1 MAHALACS
9 GELQFTGAELPAKAG
24 SGTLKRAPRGLA
36 LSLLFA
42 VTLPAQ
48 SRLTMF
54 PPVRGL
60 HEMVGS
66 CNNFEVDA
74 GMRILTQGGNAV
86 DAGVATTLAAGVTEL
101 DHFGLGG
108 EIPILIKLAGKPV
121 IAISGIGTAPK
132 RATVAFY
139 ESRKREIWEQPGH
152 MPPMPAQGI
161 LASPVPGVMDG
172 LILALERYGTM
183 SFASV
188 AAPAIEYAD
197 DGFPITEVMADWIR
211 GSQPLLQLWPTSRE
225 FFLPGGV
232 APRRGEVFREPA
244 LAKTLRALASA
255 EAKAKGD
262 RNERLH
268 AVRDYFYTGPIA
280 HQIADFCERNGGLIA
295 YDDMAAFH
303 AETDTPRTG
312 TYRGYEIFKP
322 GFWSQGPVMIETLN
336 LLEGY
341 DLRAMGHNSPAYIH
355 TLVEAIKLA
364 FADRDRYYGDPK
376 FSKIPEQTLLSKD
389 YAAERRKL
397 IDANH
402 ASLEHRPGAFGG
414 PLPMPASSESTVA
427 ARDTTCVN
435 VVDRERNMFS
445 ATPSGGWLP
454 SVIAGDT
461 GLAMSERMQTFVLTP
476 GHPNQLAPG
485 KRPRVTLSPLIV
497 LKDGNPF
504 LAMSTPGGDLQ
515 DQTLL
520 QVFLNIVEFN
530 MSPQEAI
537 EAPRFDSAHLYTS
550 FDFHEF
556 LPGKLNVE
564 RRIPQATIDRL
575 MAMGH
580 RVAVVGDWGNLSA
593 PTAIRINM
601 SDGVLHGG
609 ADPRRSRF
617 IYGR

>member
-1 MAHALACS
+1 MTRNS
-9 GELQFTGAELPAKAG
+9 VKPAAAIL
-24 SGTLKRAPRGLA
+24 SVLLSSLGL
-36 LSLLFA
+36 S
-42 VTLPAQ
+42 AQ

-66 CNNFEVDA
+66 CNNFEVEA
-74 GMRILTQGGNAV
+74 GMRILAQGGNAV
-86 DAGVATTLAAGVTEL
+86 DAGVATVLAAGVTEL

-108 EIPILIKLAGKPV
+108 EIPILIKMAGKPAV
-121 IAISGIGTAPK
+121 VISGIGTAPQ

-152 MPPMPAQGI
+152 MAPMPAQGI
-161 LASPVPGVMDG
+161 LAAPVPGVVDG
-172 LILALERYGTM
+172 LILALERFGAM
-183 SFASV
+183 SFAQVS
-188 AAPAIEYAD
+188 APAIEYA

-211 GSQPLLQLWPTSRE
+211 GSQPLLQLWPTSRD

-232 APRRGEVFREPA
+232 APRRGDVFREPA
-244 LAKTLRALASA
+244 LAKTLRALAAA
-255 EAKAKGD
+255 ENQAKGD
-262 RNERLH
+262 RADRLH
-268 AVRDYFYTGPIA
+268 AVRDYFYKGPIA
-280 HQIADFCERNGGLIA
+280 RQIASFCERNGGLIS
-295 YDDMAAFH
+295 YDDMAGFH

-312 TYRGYEIFKP
+312 TYRGYEIVKP
-322 GFWSQGPVMIETLN
+322 GFWSQGPVMIELLN
-336 LLEGY
+336 LLEAY

-397 IDANH
+397 IDPEH
-402 ASLEHRPGAFGG
+402 ASLENRPGAFGG
-414 PLPMPASSESTVA
+414 PLPAPVSGESTVA

-476 GHPNQLAPG
+476 NHPNQLAPG
-485 KRPRVTLSPLIV
+485 KRPRVTLSPMIV
-497 LKDGNPF
+497 LKDGKPF
-504 LAMSTPGGDLQ
+504 LAVSTPGGDLQ

-556 LPGKLNVE
+556 FPGKLNVE

-575 MAMGH
+575 AAMGH
-580 RVAVVGDWGNLSA
+580 RITVVGDWANLSA
-593 PTAIRINM
+593 PTAIRISM
-601 SDGVLHGG
+601 SDGVLTGG

>member
-1 MAHALACS
+1 MAREKETRRRAAVVGFALLSVA
-9 GELQFTGAELPAKAG
+9 
-24 SGTLKRAPRGLA
+24 GLA
-36 LSLLFA
+36 
-42 VTLPAQ
+42 AQ
-48 SRLTMF
+48 SKLTMF

-74 GMRILTQGGNAV
+74 GMRILAAGGNAV

-121 IAISGIGTAPK
+121 VAISGIGTAPK

-139 ESRKREIWEQPGH
+139 ESRPRELWEQPGH

-183 SFASV
+183 SFAQVS
-188 AAPAIEYAD
+188 APAIEYA

-225 FFLPGGV
+225 FFLPNSV
-232 APRRGEVFREPA
+232 VPRRGDVFREPA

-255 EAKAKGD
+255 EANAEGD
-262 RNERLH
+262 REERLR
-268 AVRDYFYTGPIA
+268 AVRDYFYKGPIA
-280 HQIADFCERNGGLIA
+280 HEYDEFCARNGGLIS
-295 YDDMAAFH
+295 YDDMAGFH

-312 TYRGYEIFKP
+312 AYRGYEIFKP

-389 YAAERRKL
+389 YAADRRKL

-414 PLPMPASSESTVA
+414 PLQMPASTESTIA
-427 ARDTTCVN
+427 AKDTTCVN

-454 SVIAGDT
+454 SVIAGNT

-476 GHPNQLAPG
+476 GHPNELAPG
-485 KRPRVTLSPLIV
+485 KRPRVTLSPMIV
-497 LKDGNPF
+497 LKDGKPF

-520 QVFLNIVEFN
+520 QVFLNMVEFN

-537 EAPRFDSAHLYTS
+537 EAPRFDSAHLYAS

-556 LPGKLNVE
+556 LPGHLNVE
-564 RRIPQATIDRL
+564 RRIPQATIDKL
-575 MAMGH
+575 SAMGH
-580 RVAVVGDWGNLSA
+580 KITVVGDWANLSA

-601 SDGVLHGG
+601 ADGVLTGG

-617 IYGR
+617 INGR

>member
-1 MAHALACS
+1 MKPDPAVSVSVAL
-9 GELQFTGAELPAKAG
+9 LLGAA
-24 SGTLKRAPRGLA
+24 TLWG
-36 LSLLFA
+36 
-42 VTLPAQ
+42 Q

-60 HEMVGS
+60 HQMVGS

-74 GMRILTQGGNAV
+74 GMRILDAGGNAV

-108 EIPILIKLAGKPV
+108 EIPILIKLAGQPAV
-121 IAISGIGTAPK
+121 AISGIGTAPAA
-132 RATVAFY
+132 ATVEFY
-139 ESRKREIWEQPGH
+139 KNRQRELWEEPGH
-152 MPPMPAQGI
+152 MPAMPVEGI
-161 LASPVPGVMDG
+161 LASPVPGVIDG

-183 SFASV
+183 SFAQV
-188 AAPAIEYAD
+188 AAPAIED
-197 DGFPITEVMADWIR
+197 TDGFPVTEVMADWIR
-211 GSQPLLQLWPTSRE
+211 GSMPLLQLWSTSHE
-225 FFLPGGV
+225 FFLPNGV
-232 APRRGEVFREPA
+232 PPRRGDVFREAA
-244 LAKTLRALASA
+244 LGRTLRAMVAA

-262 RNERLH
+262 RVARLR
-268 AVRDYFYTGPIA
+268 AVRDYFYEGPVA
-280 HQIADFCERNGGLIA
+280 REYDAFCKREGGLIT
-295 YDDMAAFH
+295 YQDMAGFH

-312 TYRGYEIFKP
+312 TYKGYEIFKP

-336 LLEGY
+336 LLEGF
-341 DLRAMGHNSPAYIH
+341 DLRAMGHNSPQYIH

-376 FSKIPEQTLLSKD
+376 FSKIPGETLLSKD

-397 IDANH
+397 IDPNH

-414 PLPMPASSESTVA
+414 PLPMPVTSESTIA

-435 VVDRERNMFS
+435 VVDQQRNMFS

-476 GHPNQLAPG
+476 GHPNELAPG
-485 KRPRVTLSPLIV
+485 KRPRVTLSPLLV
-497 LKDGNPF
+497 LRDGKPV

-515 DQTLL
+515 DQTLI
-520 QVFLNIVEFN
+520 QVFLNMIEFN

-537 EAPRFDSAHLYTS
+537 EAPRFDSAHMYAS
-550 FDFHEF
+550 FDFHAF

-564 RRIPQATIDRL
+564 RRVPQATIDKL
-575 MAMGH
+575 VAMGH
-580 RVAVVGDWGNLSA
+580 KVTVVGDWANLSA
-593 PTAIRINM
+593 PTAIRIT

-617 IYGR
+617 INGR

>member
-1 MAHALACS
+1 
-9 GELQFTGAELPAKAG
+9 
-24 SGTLKRAPRGLA
+24 
-36 LSLLFA
+36 
-42 VTLPAQ
+42 
-48 SRLTMF
+48 
-54 PPVRGL
+54 
-60 HEMVGS
+60 
-66 CNNFEVDA
+66 
-74 GMRILTQGGNAV
+74 
-86 DAGVATTLAAGVTEL
+86 
-101 DHFGLGG
+101 
-108 EIPILIKLAGKPV
+108 
-121 IAISGIGTAPK
+121 
-132 RATVAFY
+132 
-139 ESRKREIWEQPGH
+139 
-152 MPPMPAQGI
+152 
-161 LASPVPGVMDG
+161 
-172 LILALERYGTM
+172 
-183 SFASV
+183 V

-197 DGFPITEVMADWIR
+197 GFPVTEVMADWIR
-211 GSQPLLQLWPTSRE
+211 GSQPLLQLWPTSRDFSFPAACRPARRRLPRAGPGEDPARAGGRRSQSQGRPQRASCAPSATTSTRDPSRTSTTE
-225 FFLPGGV
+225 FC
-232 APRRGEVFREPA
+232 A
-244 LAKTLRALASA
+244 
-255 EAKAKGD
+255 
-262 RNERLH
+262 
-268 AVRDYFYTGPIA
+268 
-280 HQIADFCERNGGLIA
+280 RNGGLIA
-295 YDDMAAFH
+295 YDDMAGFH

-376 FSKIPEQTLLSKD
+376 FSKIPEAD
-389 YAAERRKL
+389 AAFERLCGRAAQA
-397 IDANH
+397 DRSQPRVA
-402 ASLEHRPGAFGG
+402 GA
-414 PLPMPASSESTVA
+414 PSRRIRRTAAMPASTESTIA

-485 KRPRVTLSPLIV
+485 KRPRVTLSPMIV
-497 LKDGNPF
+497 LKDGKPF
-504 LAMSTPGGDLQ
+504 LAISTPGGDLQ

-575 MAMGH
+575 TAMGH
-580 RVAVVGDWGNLSA
+580 KVTVVGDWANLSA

-601 SDGVLHGG
+601 SDGVLTGG

>member
-1 MAHALACS
+1 MKHES
-9 GELQFTGAELPAKAG
+9 G
-24 SGTLKRAPRGLA
+24 SGKRRLLGLA
-36 LSLLFA
+36 LW
-42 VTLPAQ
+42 LPVALSAQ
-48 SRLTMF
+48 NRLTMF

-74 GMRILTQGGNAV
+74 GMRILAEGGNAV

-108 EIPILIKLAGKPV
+108 EIPILIKMAGKPV
-121 IAISGIGTAPK
+121 VAISGIGTAPK

-139 ESRKREIWEQPGH
+139 ESRKRELWEQPGH
-152 MPPMPAQGI
+152 MPPMPAEGI

-172 LILALERYGTM
+172 LILALERYGTL
-183 SFASV
+183 SFAQV
-188 AAPAIEYAD
+188 VAPAIEYA
-197 DGFPITEVMADWIR
+197 DGFPITEVMSDWIR
-211 GSQPLLQLWPTSRE
+211 GSQPLLQLWPTSRD
-225 FFLPGGV
+225 FFLPNGA
-232 APRRGEVFREPA
+232 APRRGDVFHEPA
-244 LAKTLRALASA
+244 LARTLRAMAAA
-255 EAKAKGD
+255 ETQAKGD
-262 RNERLH
+262 RVARLQ
-268 AVRDYFYTGPIA
+268 AVRDYFYEGPVA
-280 HQIADFCERNGGLIA
+280 REYDEFCKRNGGLIS
-295 YDDMAAFH
+295 YDDMAGFH

-322 GFWSQGPVMIETLN
+322 GFWSQGPVIIETLN

-341 DLRAMGHNSPAYIH
+341 DLKAMGHNSPAYIH

-376 FSKIPEQTLLSKD
+376 FSKIPEQTLLSKE

-397 IDANH
+397 IDPNH
-402 ASLEHRPGAFGG
+402 ASLEHRPGTFGG
-414 PLPMPASSESTVA
+414 PLSMPVSTDATVA

-485 KRPRVTLSPLIV
+485 KRPRVTLSPMLV
-497 LKDGNPF
+497 LKDGKPF
-504 LAMSTPGGDLQ
+504 LAVSTPGGDLQ

-537 EAPRFDSAHLYTS
+537 ESPRFDSAHLYTS

-556 LPGKLNVE
+556 LAGKLNVE
-564 RRIPQATIDRL
+564 RRIPQATIEKL
-575 MAMGH
+575 TALGH
-580 RVAVVGDWGNLSA
+580 RVTVVGDWGNLSA
-593 PTAIRINM
+593 PTAILISR
-601 SDGVLHGG
+601 SDGVLTGG

>member
-1 MAHALACS
+1 MRARFAPSPTRPLARS
-9 GELQFTGAELPAKAG
+9 
-24 SGTLKRAPRGLA
+24 LA
-36 LSLLFA
+36 LLATAA
-42 VTLPAQ
+42 VTVSAQ
-48 SRLTMF
+48 SKLTMF

-74 GMRILTQGGNAV
+74 GMRILAQGGNAV

-108 EIPILIKLAGKPV
+108 EIPIMIKLAGQPV
-121 IAISGIGTAPK
+121 VAISGIGTAPK
-132 RATVAFY
+132 RATVAVY
-139 ESRKREIWEQPGH
+139 ESRKRELWEQPGH
-152 MPPMPAQGI
+152 MPPMPAEGI

-183 SFASV
+183 SFAQV
-188 AAPAIEYAD
+188 AAPAIEYT
-197 DGFPITEVMADWIR
+197 DGFPVTEVMADWIR
-211 GSQPLLQLWPTSRE
+211 GSQPLLQLWPTSRD
-225 FFLPGGV
+225 FFLPNGMP
-232 APRRGEVFREPA
+232 PRRGDVFREPA
-244 LAKTLRALASA
+244 LGKTLRALAAA
-255 EAKAKGD
+255 ESKAKGD
-262 RNERLH
+262 RVKRLQ
-268 AVRDYFYTGPIA
+268 AVRDYFYKGAIA
-280 HQIADFCERNGGLIA
+280 HEYDKFCARNGGLIA
-295 YDDMAAFH
+295 YDDMAGFH

-322 GFWSQGPVMIETLN
+322 GFWSQGPVMIELLN

-341 DLRAMGHNSPAYIH
+341 DLRAMGFNSPAYIH

-376 FSKIPEQTLLSKD
+376 FSKIPEETLLSKD

-397 IDANH
+397 IDPEH

-414 PLPMPASSESTVA
+414 PLAMPVSSESTIA

-435 VVDRERNMFS
+435 VVDRDRNMFS

-485 KRPRVTLSPLIV
+485 KRPRVTLSPMIV
-497 LKDGNPF
+497 LKDGKPF

-564 RRIPQATIDRL
+564 KRIPQATIDKL
-575 MAMGH
+575 TAMGH
-580 RVAVVGDWGNLSA
+580 KVTVVGDWANLSA
-593 PTAIRINM
+593 PTAIKVNM
-601 SDGVLHGG
+601 ADGVLTGG

>member
-1 MAHALACS
+1 MKHKWGRLVACGGLVGRPSRLALALFS
-9 GELQFTGAELPAKAG
+9 AA
-24 SGTLKRAPRGLA
+24 TL
-36 LSLLFA
+36 S
-42 VTLPAQ
+42 AQ
-48 SRLTMF
+48 SKLTMF
-54 PPVRGL
+54 PPVRGM

-74 GMRILTQGGNAV
+74 GMRILAEGGNAV

-121 IAISGIGTAPK
+121 VAISGIGTAPA

-139 ESRKREIWEQPGH
+139 ESRPRQLWEQPGH
-152 MPPMPAQGI
+152 MPPMPAEGI

-172 LILALERYGTM
+172 LLLALERYGTL
-183 SFASV
+183 SFAQV
-188 AAPAIEYAD
+188 AGPAIEYT
-197 DGFPITEVMADWIR
+197 DGFPVTEVMSDWIR
-211 GSQPLLQLWPTSRE
+211 GSQPLLNLWPTSRE
-225 FFLPGGV
+225 FFLPGGR

-244 LAKTLRALASA
+244 LGKTLRALVNAEA
-255 EAKAKGD
+255 EAKGSRA
-262 RNERLH
+262 ERLQ
-268 AVRDYFYTGPIA
+268 AVHDYFYKGPIA
-280 HQIADFCERNGGLIA
+280 REYDGFSKNNGGLIS
-295 YDDMAAFH
+295 YEDMAGFH
-303 AETDTPRTG
+303 AEADTPRTG

-336 LLEGY
+336 MLEGY
-341 DLRAMGHNSPAYIH
+341 DLRAMGHNTPAYIH
-355 TLVEAIKLA
+355 TLVEVMKLA

-376 FSKIPEQTLLSKD
+376 FSKIPEATLLSKE
-389 YAAERRKL
+389 YATERRKL
-397 IDANH
+397 IDPDH
-402 ASLEHRPGAFGG
+402 ASLEERPGAFGG
-414 PLPMPASSESTVA
+414 PLQMPVSNESTVA

-461 GLAMSERMQTFVLTP
+461 GLAMSERMQTFVLIP

-485 KRPRVTLSPLIV
+485 KRPRVTLSPMIV
-497 LKDGNPF
+497 LRDGKPF
-504 LAMSTPGGDLQ
+504 LALSTPGGDLQ

-556 LPGKLNVE
+556 LAGKLNVE
-564 RRIPQATIDRL
+564 KRIPQATIEKL
-575 MAMGH
+575 TAMGH
-580 RVAVVGDWGNLSA
+580 RITVVGDWANLSA
-593 PTAIRINM
+593 PTAIKIDM
-601 SDGVLHGG
+601 YDSVLTGG

>member
-1 MAHALACS
+1 
-9 GELQFTGAELPAKAG
+9 
-24 SGTLKRAPRGLA
+24 
-36 LSLLFA
+36 
-42 VTLPAQ
+42 
-48 SRLTMF
+48 
-54 PPVRGL
+54 
-60 HEMVGS
+60 
-66 CNNFEVDA
+66 
-74 GMRILTQGGNAV
+74 
-86 DAGVATTLAAGVTEL
+86 
-101 DHFGLGG
+101 
-108 EIPILIKLAGKPV
+108 
-121 IAISGIGTAPK
+121 
-132 RATVAFY
+132 
-139 ESRKREIWEQPGH
+139 
-152 MPPMPAQGI
+152 
-161 LASPVPGVMDG
+161 
-172 LILALERYGTM
+172 M
-183 SFASV
+183 SFERV

-197 DGFPITEVMADWIR
+197 GFPVTEVMADWIR
-211 GSQPLLQLWPTSRE
+211 GSQPLLELWPTSRE
-225 FFLPGGV
+225 FFLPNGM
-232 APRRGEVFREPA
+232 APRRGEVFREPV

-255 EAKAKGD
+255 EAQAKGD
-262 RNERLH
+262 RSERLR
-268 AVRDYFYTGPIA
+268 AVRDYFYKGPIA
-280 HQIADFCERNGGLIA
+280 HEYDKFCARNGGLIS
-295 YDDMAAFH
+295 YDDMAGFH
-303 AETDTPRTG
+303 AEADTPRTG

-336 LLEGY
+336 LLESY
-341 DLRAMGHNSPAYIH
+341 DLRAMGQNSPAYIH

-397 IDANH
+397 IDPNH

-414 PLPMPASSESTVA
+414 PLSMPASTESTIA

-485 KRPRVTLSPLIV
+485 KRPRVTLSPMLV
-497 LKDGNPF
+497 LKDGKPF
-504 LAMSTPGGDLQ
+504 LAISTPGGDLQ

-564 RRIPQATIDRL
+564 RRIPQATIDKL
-575 MAMGH
+575 TAMGH
-580 RVAVVGDWGNLSA
+580 KVTVVGDWANLSA
-593 PTAIRINM
+593 PTAIRISM
-601 SDGVLHGG
+601 SDGVLTGG

-617 IYGR
+617 INGR

>member
-1 MAHALACS
+1 MTPNGGRAI
-9 GELQFTGAELPAKAG
+9 LPAAAFQAALVFLLA
-24 SGTLKRAPRGLA
+24 TA
-36 LSLLFA
+36 LS
-42 VTLPAQ
+42 AQ

-74 GMRILTQGGNAV
+74 GMRILDQGGNAV

-108 EIPILIKLAGKPV
+108 EIPILIKLRGKPV
-121 IAISGIGTAPK
+121 VAISGIGTAPK

-139 ESRKREIWEQPGH
+139 ETRRRELWEQPGH
-152 MPPMPAQGI
+152 IPPMPDRGI

-172 LILALERYGTM
+172 LILALERYGTL
-183 SFASV
+183 SFAQVS
-188 AAPAIEYAD
+188 APAIEYAD
-197 DGFPITEVMADWIR
+197 GFPVTEVMADWIR
-211 GSQPLLQLWPTSRE
+211 GSQPLLMLWPTSRD
-225 FFLPGGV
+225 FFLPNGM

-244 LAKTLRALASA
+244 LARTLRALASA
-255 EAKAKGD
+255 ETSAHGD
-262 RNERLH
+262 RAERLR
-268 AVRDYFYTGPIA
+268 AVRDYFYKGPIA
-280 HQIADFCERNGGLIA
+280 REYDQFCARSGGLIS
-295 YDDMAAFH
+295 YDDMAGFH

-341 DLRAMGHNSPAYIH
+341 DLRAMGHNSPTYIH

-376 FSKIPEQTLLSKD
+376 FSKIPEEILLSKN

-397 IDANH
+397 IDPAH
-402 ASLEHRPGAFGG
+402 ASLVDRPGAFGG
-414 PLPMPASSESTVA
+414 PLPMPASTESTIA

-454 SVIAGDT
+454 SVIAGST

-485 KRPRVTLSPLIV
+485 KRPRVTLSPMIV
-497 LKDGNPF
+497 LKDGKPF
-504 LAMSTPGGDLQ
+504 LALSTPGGDLQ

-564 RRIPQATIDRL
+564 RRIPQATVDRL
-575 MAMGH
+575 VAMGH
-580 RVAVVGDWGNLSA
+580 RVTVVGDWGNLSA
-593 PTAIRINM
+593 PTAIRIDM
-601 SDGVLHGG
+601 ADGVLTGG

>member
-1 MAHALACS
+1 MTPENCGAGSQPAAASQAARLALA
-9 GELQFTGAELPAKAG
+9 LLLAA
-24 SGTLKRAPRGLA
+24 TLH
-36 LSLLFA
+36 
-42 VTLPAQ
+42 AQ
-48 SRLTMF
+48 SHLTMF

-66 CNNFEVDA
+66 TNNFEVDA
-74 GMRILTQGGNAV
+74 GMRILAQGGNAV
-86 DAGVATTLAAGVTEL
+86 DAGVATVLAAGVTEL

-108 EIPILIKLAGKPV
+108 EIPILIKMAGKPV
-121 IAISGIGTAPK
+121 VAISGIGTAPK

-139 ESRKREIWEQPGH
+139 KSRKPELWEQPGR

-161 LASPVPGVMDG
+161 LAAPVPGVMDG

-183 SFASV
+183 SFAQV
-188 AAPAIEYAD
+188 AVPAIEYAD
-197 DGFPITEVMADWIR
+197 GFPVTEVMADWIR
-211 GSQPLLQLWPTSRE
+211 GSQPLLRLWPTSRE
-225 FFLPGGV
+225 FFLPGGS

-244 LAKTLRALASA
+244 LAKTLRALAAA
-255 EAKAKGD
+255 ETKANGD
-262 RNERLH
+262 RTERLR
-268 AVRDYFYTGPIA
+268 AVREYFYKGPIA
-280 HQIADFCERNGGLIA
+280 RRIADFCERDGGLIA
-295 YDDMAAFH
+295 YDDMAGFH
-303 AETDTPRTG
+303 AESDSPRTG
-312 TYRGYEIFKP
+312 AYRGYEIFKP

-341 DLRAMGHNSPAYIH
+341 DLRAMGHDSPAYIH

-376 FSKIPEQTLLSKD
+376 FSKIPEQILLSKD

-397 IDANH
+397 IDPNH

-414 PLPMPASSESTVA
+414 PLPMPVSSESTIA

-476 GHPNQLAPG
+476 GHPNELAPG
-485 KRPRVTLSPLIV
+485 KRPRVTLSPMIV
-497 LKDGNPF
+497 LKDGKPF

-520 QVFLNIVEFN
+520 QVFLNMVEFN

-537 EAPRFDSAHLYTS
+537 EAPRFDSAHLYAS

-593 PTAIRINM
+593 PTAIRISM

>member
-1 MAHALACS
+1 MTRNSVKLAS
-9 GELQFTGAELPAKAG
+9 AVLSVLL
-24 SGTLKRAPRGLA
+24 SSLGL
-36 LSLLFA
+36 S
-42 VTLPAQ
+42 AQ

-66 CNNFEVDA
+66 CNNFEVEA
-74 GMRILTQGGNAV
+74 GMRILAQGGNAV
-86 DAGVATTLAAGVTEL
+86 DAGVATVLAAGVTEL

-108 EIPILIKLAGKPV
+108 EIPILIKMAGKPAV
-121 IAISGIGTAPK
+121 VISGIGTAPQ

-139 ESRKREIWEQPGH
+139 ESRKREIWEQPAH
-152 MPPMPAQGI
+152 MAPMPAQGI
-161 LASPVPGVMDG
+161 LAAPVPGVVDG
-172 LILALERYGTM
+172 LILALERFGAM
-183 SFASV
+183 SFAQVS
-188 AAPAIEYAD
+188 APAIEYA

-211 GSQPLLQLWPTSRE
+211 GSQPLLQLWPTSRD

-232 APRRGEVFREPA
+232 APRRGDVFREPA
-244 LAKTLRALASA
+244 LAKTLRALAAA
-255 EAKAKGD
+255 ENQAKGD
-262 RNERLH
+262 RADRLH
-268 AVRDYFYTGPIA
+268 AVRDYFYKGPIA
-280 HQIADFCERNGGLIA
+280 RQIASFCERNGGLIS
-295 YDDMAAFH
+295 YDDMAGFH

-312 TYRGYEIFKP
+312 TYRGYEIVKP
-322 GFWSQGPVMIETLN
+322 GFWSQGPVMIELLN
-336 LLEGY
+336 LLEAY

-397 IDANH
+397 IDPEH
-402 ASLEHRPGAFGG
+402 ASLENRPGAFGG
-414 PLPMPASSESTVA
+414 PLPAPVSGESTVA

-476 GHPNQLAPG
+476 NHPNQLAPG
-485 KRPRVTLSPLIV
+485 KRPRVTLSPMIV
-497 LKDGNPF
+497 LKDGKPF
-504 LAMSTPGGDLQ
+504 LAVSTPGGDLQ

-520 QVFLNIVEFN
+520 QVFLNLVEFN

-556 LPGKLNVE
+556 FPGKLNVE

-575 MAMGH
+575 AAMGH
-580 RVAVVGDWGNLSA
+580 RITVVGDWANLSA
-593 PTAIRINM
+593 PTAIRISM
-601 SDGVLHGG
+601 SDGVLTGG

>member
-1 MAHALACS
+1 MMLDLVRSAIS
-9 GELQFTGAELPAKAG
+9 GA
-24 SGTLKRAPRGLA
+24 RRPRGAGWLLLVLGA
-36 LSLLFA
+36 ASLS
-42 VTLPAQ
+42 AQ
-48 SRLTMF
+48 SHLTMF

-74 GMRILTQGGNAV
+74 GMRILDAGGNAV

-108 EIPILIKLAGKPV
+108 EIPILIKLNGQPV
-121 IAISGIGTAPK
+121 VAISGIGTAPAA
-132 RATVAFY
+132 ATVAFY
-139 ESRKREIWEQPGH
+139 KSRHRELWEEPGH

-161 LASPVPGVMDG
+161 LSSPVPGVMDG

-183 SFASV
+183 SFAQV
-188 AAPAIEYAD
+188 AAPAIED
-197 DGFPITEVMADWIR
+197 TEGFPITEVMSDWIR
-211 GSQPLLQLWPTSRE
+211 GSQPLLHLWPTSRE
-225 FFLPGGV
+225 FFVPNGV
-232 APRRGEVFREPA
+232 APRRGEIFREPA
-244 LAKTLRALASA
+244 LGRTLRGMVAA
-255 EAKAKGD
+255 EAHAKGN
-262 RNERLH
+262 RVERLR
-268 AVRDYFYTGPIA
+268 AVRDYFYKGPVA
-280 HQIADFCERNGGLIA
+280 REYDAFCKREGGLIT
-295 YDDMAAFH
+295 YQDMADFH
-303 AETDTPRTG
+303 AEADTPRTG
-312 TYRGYEIFKP
+312 TYKGYEIFKP

-341 DLRAMGHNSPAYIH
+341 DLRAMGHNSPQYIH

-376 FSKIPEQTLLSKD
+376 FSKIPEKILLSKE

-397 IDANH
+397 IDPNH
-402 ASLEHRPGAFGG
+402 ASMEERPGAFGG
-414 PLPMPASSESTVA
+414 PLPMPATTESTIA

-435 VVDRERNMFS
+435 VVDKARNMFS

-476 GHPNQLAPG
+476 GHPNELAPG

-497 LKDGNPF
+497 LREGQPF

-537 EAPRFDSAHLYTS
+537 EAPRFDSAHMYTS
-550 FDFHEF
+550 FDFHAF
-556 LPGKLNVE
+556 LPGRLNIE
-564 RRIPQATIDRL
+564 RRIPQATIEKL
-575 MAMGH
+575 VAMGH
-580 RVAVVGDWGNLSA
+580 KVTVVGDWANLSA
-593 PTAIRINM
+593 PTAIRM
-601 SDGVLHGG
+601 TADGVLHGG

>member
-1 MAHALACS
+1 MARNAGRLAQTIC
-9 GELQFTGAELPAKAG
+9 
-24 SGTLKRAPRGLA
+24 
-36 LSLLFA
+36 LFCVA
-42 VTLPAQ
+42 ASCLPAQ
-48 SRLTMF
+48 SQMTMF

-66 CNNFEVDA
+66 TNNFEVDA
-74 GMRILTQGGNAV
+74 GMRMLEAGGNAV

-108 EIPILIKLAGKPV
+108 EVPILIKMAGQPV
-121 IAISGIGTAPK
+121 VAISGIGTAPK
-132 RATVAFY
+132 AATVQFY
-139 ESRKREIWEQPGH
+139 ESRQREPWEEPGH
-152 MPPMPAQGI
+152 LPPMPTLGI

-172 LILALERYGTM
+172 LLLALEHYGTM
-183 SFASV
+183 SFAQV
-188 AAPAIEYAD
+188 AQPAIEYA

-211 GSQPLLQLWPTSRE
+211 GSLPLLQLWPTSHE
-225 FFLPGGV
+225 FFLPGGRV
-232 APRRGEVFREPA
+232 PRRGEIFREPA
-244 LAKTLRALASA
+244 LAKTLRALVEA

-262 RNERLH
+262 RRAKLA
-268 AVRDYFYTGPIA
+268 AVHDYFYKGPIA
-280 HQIADFCERNGGLIA
+280 REYDSFCKNNGGLIT
-295 YDDMAAFH
+295 YDDMANFH
-303 AETDTPRTG
+303 AEVDKPRVG

-336 LLEGY
+336 ILEGF
-341 DLRAMGHNSPAYIH
+341 DLHAMGHNSPAYIH

-364 FADRDRYYGDPK
+364 FADRDRFYGDPK
-376 FSKIPEQTLLSKD
+376 FSKIPEETLLSKE

-397 IDANH
+397 IDPDH
-402 ASLEHRPGAFGG
+402 ASLEARPGSFA
-414 PLPMPASSESTVA
+414 PTLPMPKTQAESTIA

-461 GLAMSERMQTFVLTP
+461 GLAMSERMQTFVLIP
-476 GHPNQLAPG
+476 GHPNELAPG
-485 KRPRVTLSPLIV
+485 KRPRVTLSPTIV
-497 LKDGNPF
+497 LKDGKPF

-520 QVFLNIVEFN
+520 QVFLNMVEFN

-537 EAPRFDSAHLYTS
+537 ESPRFDSAHMYAS
-550 FDFHEF
+550 FDYHEF

-564 RRIPQATIDRL
+564 RRIPQVTIDKL
-575 MAMGH
+575 IAMGH
-580 RVAVVGDWGNLSA
+580 RVTVVGDWANLSA
-593 PTAIRINM
+593 PTAIRI
-601 SDGVLHGG
+601 SADGVLHGG

>member
-1 MAHALACS
+1 MKLDI
-9 GELQFTGAELPAKAG
+9 GLTGRAILPAAFL
-24 SGTLKRAPRGLA
+24 TLLPAC
-36 LSLLFA
+36 
-42 VTLPAQ
+42 LPAQ

-74 GMRILTQGGNAV
+74 GMRILSQGGNAV
-86 DAGVATTLAAGVTEL
+86 DAGVATVLAAGVTEL

-108 EIPILIKLAGKPV
+108 EIPILIKMDGHPV

-139 ESRKREIWEQPGH
+139 RSRRRELWEQPGH
-152 MPPMPAQGI
+152 MPPMPAEGI
-161 LASPVPGVMDG
+161 LAAPVPGVMDA

-183 SFASV
+183 SFAQVS
-188 AAPAIEYAD
+188 APAIEDA

-225 FFLPGGV
+225 FFLPGDV
-232 APRRGEVFREPA
+232 APRRGEVFHEPA
-244 LAKTLRALASA
+244 LARTLRALAAA
-255 EAKAKGD
+255 EAKAKGS
-262 RNERLH
+262 RVERLRAIH
-268 AVRDYFYTGPIA
+268 NYFYKGPIA
-280 HQIADFCERNGGLIA
+280 REIASFCEHNGGLIS
-295 YDDMAAFH
+295 YDDMAGFH
-303 AETDTPRTG
+303 AEVDTPRTG
-312 TYRGYEIFKP
+312 TYRGYQIYKP

-376 FSKIPEQTLLSKD
+376 FSKIPEHILLSKE

-397 IDANH
+397 IDPNH
-402 ASLEHRPGAFGG
+402 ASLEERPGTFGG
-414 PLPMPASSESTVA
+414 PLPMPASTESTIA

-435 VVDRERNMFS
+435 VVDRARNLFS

-454 SVIAGDT
+454 SVIAGST
-461 GLAMSERMQTFVLTP
+461 GLAMSERMQTFVLIP
-476 GHPNQLAPG
+476 GHPNELAPG

-497 LKDGNPF
+497 LKDGKPF

-537 EAPRFDSAHLYTS
+537 ESPRFDSAHLYTS

-564 RRIPQATIDRL
+564 RRIPQATIERL
-575 MAMGH
+575 IAMGH
-580 RVAVVGDWGNLSA
+580 KVTVVGDWANLSA
-593 PTAIRINM
+593 PTAILIDT
-601 SDGVLHGG
+601 SDGVLTGG

>member
-1 MAHALACS
+1 
-9 GELQFTGAELPAKAG
+9 
-24 SGTLKRAPRGLA
+24 
-36 LSLLFA
+36 
-42 VTLPAQ
+42 
-48 SRLTMF
+48 
-54 PPVRGL
+54 
-60 HEMVGS
+60 
-66 CNNFEVDA
+66 
-74 GMRILTQGGNAV
+74 
-86 DAGVATTLAAGVTEL
+86 
-101 DHFGLGG
+101 
-108 EIPILIKLAGKPV
+108 
-121 IAISGIGTAPK
+121 
-132 RATVAFY
+132 
-139 ESRKREIWEQPGH
+139 

-183 SFASV
+183 SFAQVS
-188 AAPAIEYAD
+188 APAIEYA

-225 FFLPGGV
+225 FFLPNSV
-232 APRRGEVFREPA
+232 VPRRGDVFREPA

-255 EAKAKGD
+255 EANAEGD
-262 RNERLH
+262 REERLR
-268 AVRDYFYTGPIA
+268 AVRDYFYKGPIA
-280 HQIADFCERNGGLIA
+280 HEYDEFCARNGGLIS
-295 YDDMAAFH
+295 YDDMAGFH

-312 TYRGYEIFKP
+312 AYRGYEIFKP

-389 YAAERRKL
+389 YAADRRKL

-414 PLPMPASSESTVA
+414 PLQMPASTESTIA
-427 ARDTTCVN
+427 AKDTTCVN

-454 SVIAGDT
+454 SVIAGNT

-476 GHPNQLAPG
+476 GHPNELAPG
-485 KRPRVTLSPLIV
+485 KRPRVTLSPMIV
-497 LKDGNPF
+497 LKDGKPF

-520 QVFLNIVEFN
+520 QVFLNMVEFN

-537 EAPRFDSAHLYTS
+537 EAPRFDSAHLYAS

-556 LPGKLNVE
+556 LPGHLNVE
-564 RRIPQATIDRL
+564 RRIPQATIDKL
-575 MAMGH
+575 SAMGH
-580 RVAVVGDWGNLSA
+580 KITVVGDWANLSA

-601 SDGVLHGG
+601 ADGVLTGG

-617 IYGR
+617 INGR

>member
-1 MAHALACS
+1 
-9 GELQFTGAELPAKAG
+9 
-24 SGTLKRAPRGLA
+24 
-36 LSLLFA
+36 
-42 VTLPAQ
+42 
-48 SRLTMF
+48 MF

-66 CNNFEVDA
+66 TNNFEVDA
-74 GMRILTQGGNAV
+74 GMRMLEAGGNAV

-108 EIPILIKLAGKPV
+108 EVPIMIKMAGQPAV
-121 IAISGIGTAPK
+121 AISGIGTAPT
-132 RATVAFY
+132 RATVQFY
-139 ESRKREIWEQPGH
+139 ESRQREPWEEPGH
-152 MPPMPAQGI
+152 LPPMPTLGI

-172 LILALERYGTM
+172 LLLALERYGTM
-183 SFASV
+183 SFTQV
-188 AAPAIEYAD
+188 AKPAIEYA
-197 DGFPITEVMADWIR
+197 DGFPITEVMSDWIR
-211 GSQPLLQLWPTSRE
+211 GSLPLLQLWPTSHA
-225 FFLPGGV
+225 FFLPGGMV
-232 APRRGEVFREPA
+232 PRRGEIFREPA
-244 LAKTLRALASA
+244 LAKTLRAMVEA
-255 EAKAKGD
+255 ESKAKGD
-262 RNERLH
+262 RRAKLA
-268 AVRDYFYTGPIA
+268 AVHDYFYKGPIA
-280 HQIADFCERNGGLIA
+280 REYDNFCKHNGGLIT
-295 YDDMAAFH
+295 YDDMANFH
-303 AETDTPRTG
+303 AEVDKPRVG

-336 LLEGY
+336 LLEGF

-364 FADRDRYYGDPK
+364 FADRDRFYGDPK
-376 FSKIPEQTLLSKD
+376 FSKVPEETLLSKE

-397 IDANH
+397 IDPNH
-402 ASLEHRPGAFGG
+402 ASLEARPGSFA
-414 PLPMPASSESTVA
+414 PTLPMPKTQAESTIA

-461 GLAMSERMQTFVLTP
+461 GLAMSERMQTFVLIP
-476 GHPNQLAPG
+476 GHPNELAPG
-485 KRPRVTLSPLIV
+485 KRPRVTLSPTIV
-497 LKDGNPF
+497 LKDGKPF

-520 QVFLNIVEFN
+520 QVFLNMVEFN

-537 EAPRFDSAHLYTS
+537 EAPRFDSAHMYAS
-550 FDFHEF
+550 FDYHEF

-564 RRIPQATIDRL
+564 RRVPQVTIDKL
-575 MAMGH
+575 IAMGH
-580 RVAVVGDWGNLSA
+580 KVTVVGDWANLSA
-593 PTAIRINM
+593 PTAIRIS

>member
-1 MAHALACS
+1 MAREKETRRRAAVVGFALLSVA
-9 GELQFTGAELPAKAG
+9 
-24 SGTLKRAPRGLA
+24 GLA
-36 LSLLFA
+36 
-42 VTLPAQ
+42 AQ
-48 SRLTMF
+48 SKLTMF

-74 GMRILTQGGNAV
+74 GMRILAAGGNAV

-121 IAISGIGTAPK
+121 VAISGIGTAPK

-139 ESRKREIWEQPGH
+139 ESRPRELWEQPGH

-183 SFASV
+183 SFAQVS
-188 AAPAIEYAD
+188 APAIEYA

-225 FFLPGGV
+225 FFLPNSV
-232 APRRGEVFREPA
+232 VPRRGDVFREPA

-255 EAKAKGD
+255 EANAEGD
-262 RNERLH
+262 REERLR
-268 AVRDYFYTGPIA
+268 AVRDYFYKGPIA
-280 HQIADFCERNGGLIA
+280 HEYDEFCARNGGLIS
-295 YDDMAAFH
+295 YDDMAGFH

-312 TYRGYEIFKP
+312 AYRGYEIFKP

-397 IDANH
+397 IDSNH

-414 PLPMPASSESTVA
+414 PLQMPASTESTIA
-427 ARDTTCVN
+427 AKDTTCVN

-454 SVIAGDT
+454 SVIAGNT

-476 GHPNQLAPG
+476 GHPNELAPG
-485 KRPRVTLSPLIV
+485 KRPRVTLSPMIV
-497 LKDGNPF
+497 LKDGKPF

-520 QVFLNIVEFN
+520 QVFLNMVEFN

-537 EAPRFDSAHLYTS
+537 EAPRFDSAHLYAS

-556 LPGKLNVE
+556 LPGHLNVE
-564 RRIPQATIDRL
+564 RRIPQATIDKL
-575 MAMGH
+575 SAMGH
-580 RVAVVGDWGNLSA
+580 KITVVGDWANLSA

-601 SDGVLHGG
+601 ADGVLTGG

-617 IYGR
+617 INGR